1 MMDYFFSMLMG
12 LLQGFTEF
20 LPVSSSGHL
29 VLSQH
34 LLGIKQES
42 LVLEVVL
49 HLGTAFAILFVYR
62 EDIVAL
68 ITGGF
73 SKDVEKKWVSWN
85 LLGLLVVASIPA
97 GIVGVFFKD
106 FFEEVFMKPEIS
118 GFMLMVTAGFLF
130 LSKWHTEKGRII
142 TYGSALFI
150 GLAQAFAIFPGI
162 SRSGS
167 TIVMALML
175 GLSRKESGRFSFYMA
190 LPAILGAAVLQIK
203 DISEVVLPFGAILA
217 GFVVSFVSGVIAL
230 KILLR
235 FVEKGKLHYFAYYCL
250 PVGLAAVLFF

>member
-1 MMDYFFSMLMG
+1 MEYLLSMLIG
-12 LLQGFTEF
+12 LLQGLTEF

-42 LVLEVVL
+42 LFLEVVL
-49 HLGTAFAILFVYR
+49 HLGTAFAIVFVYR
-62 EDIVAL
+62 EDIFHLVKS
-68 ITGGF
+68 GF
-73 SKDVEKKWVSWN
+73 SSEPEKKWASWH
-85 LLGLLVVASIPA
+85 LLKLLIVGSIPA

-106 FFEEVFMKPEIS
+106 FFEEVFMEPRIS
-118 GFMLMVTAGFLF
+118 GFMLMVTAGILF
-130 LSKWHTEKGRII
+130 LSRRHVERGNIL
-142 TYGSALFI
+142 TYGSALII

-167 TIVMALML
+167 TIVAALML
-175 GLSRKESGRFSFYMA
+175 GLARKEAGRFSFYLA
-190 LPAILGAAVLQIK
+190 LPAIFGAALLQVK
-203 DISEVVLPFGAILA
+203 DISEVVLPLGAIVS
-217 GFVVSFVSGVIAL
+217 GFLVSFVSGVIAL

-250 PVGLAAVLFF
+250 PVGLLAVLFF